1 MRILVTGLDGFA
13 GPYVAAALRA
23 RGHEVAG
30 LRHKAKGANPVSPD
44 VQAWYTADLVDFS
57 AVQALV
63 DQCQPEA
70 VVHLAAVS
78 FVGHSNIDEIYINN
92 IVGTR
97 NLLEALSVR
106 GLSGRAII
114 VSSGNVYGN
123 RTVGPLHET
132 LSPDPRS
139 DYALSKLACEHL
151 AAMYADRVPTM
162 VVRPFNYTGRGQSE
176 LFIIPKII
184 AHTRARAPEIEMGN
198 VDVARD
204 FSDVRFFAEAAVRLL
219 ECPEAGGL
227 TVNICSGHAV
237 KLTELLDLVAEISGH
252 RMAIRTHP
260 SFVRAQ
266 ELESLWGD
274 DRLLQRLIG
283 PLSGPSLSE
292 TLNWMLRDE

>member
-13 GPYVAAALRA
+13 GPYVAGALRA
-23 RGHEVAG
+23 RGHQVVA
-30 LRHKAKGANPVSPD
+30 LMRQAKTTNTGSPD
-44 VQAWYTADLVDFS
+44 VQAWYTADLTDFS
-57 AVQALV
+57 AVQAVV

-78 FVGHSNIDEIYINN
+78 FVGHSDIAEIYSSN

-97 NLLEALSVR
+97 NLLEALALR
-106 GLSGRAII
+106 GLRGPAII
-114 VSSGNVYGN
+114 VSSANVYGN
-123 RTVGPLHET
+123 RTAGPLYES
-132 LSPDPRS
+132 LPPDPRS

-151 AAMYADRVPTM
+151 AVMYGDRVPTM

-184 AHTRARAPEIEMGN
+184 AHTRSRAPEIELGN

-204 FSDVRFFAEAAVRLL
+204 FSDVRFFAEAVVRLL

-227 TVNICSGHAV
+227 TVNICSGHPV

-266 ELESLWGD
+266 EIESLWGD
-274 DRLLQRLIG
+274 DLLLQRLIG
-283 PLSGPSLSE
+283 PVSGPSLPE
-292 TLNWMLRDE
+292 TLKWMLGTQ